1 MYTGIGTEV
10 REGGDESALL
20 GLEPGLLEAE
30 GEKGG
35 PLEDTERGAR
45 RGMAVLDVEQEAGEG
60 GSGCAEPRRC
70 DIEGRVEGE
79 SNVA

>member
-1 MYTGIGTEV
+1 M

-35 PLEDTERGAR
+35 PLEDVERVGVR
-45 RGMAVLDVEQEAGEG
+45 RGMAMSNKEAGEG
-60 GSGCAEPRRC
+60 GAGMMDRVVPSRG
-70 DIEGRVEGE
+70 DIEGRVV
-79 SNVA
+79 NRL

>member
-1 MYTGIGTEV
+1 MGTEV

-30 GEKGG
+30 GEKGC
-35 PLEDTERGAR
+35 PLEDVERAGVR
-45 RGMAVLDVEQEAGEG
+45 RGMAV
-60 GSGCAEPRRC
+60 SRRGMRDRVVPSRS
-70 DIEGRVEGE
+70 DIEGRVGGKRL

>member
-1 MYTGIGTEV
+1 MGTEV

-35 PLEDTERGAR
+35 PQEDVERAGVR
-45 RGMAVLDVEQEAGEG
+45 RGMAMSNEEAGAG
-60 GSGCAEPRRC
+60 GWIGLCRAEAILR
-70 DIEGRVEGE
+70 G
-79 SNVA
+79 AQ

>member
-1 MYTGIGTEV
+1 MGTEV

-35 PLEDTERGAR
+35 PLEDVERVGVR
-45 RGMAVLDVEQEAGEG
+45 RGMAMSNKEARGKIG
-60 GSGCAEPRRC
+60 ASGPSFVPGFNPPHCR
-70 DIEGRVEGE
+70 
-79 SNVA
+79 

>member
-1 MYTGIGTEV
+1 MGTEV

-35 PLEDTERGAR
+35 PLEDVERVGGR
-45 RGMAVLDVEQEAGEG
+45 RGMAVSNKEAGTG
-60 GSGCAEPRRC
+60 GGDVDRVVPSRG
-70 DIEGRVEGE
+70 DIEGRVARRLRGE
-79 SNVA
+79 

>member
-1 MYTGIGTEV
+1 M

-35 PLEDTERGAR
+35 PLEDVERVGVR
-45 RGMAVLDVEQEAGEG
+45 RGMAVSNKEAGEG
-60 GSGCAEPRRC
+60 GWWIGLCRAEVILR
-70 DIEGRVEGE
+70 GE
-79 SNVA
+79 QRID

>member
-1 MYTGIGTEV
+1 MGTAV

-35 PLEDTERGAR
+35 PLEEVERADER
-45 RGMAVLDVEQEAGEG
+45 KGMVM
-60 GSGCAEPRRC
+60 
-70 DIEGRVEGE
+70 
-79 SNVA
+79 